1 MKQTLKISIVR
12 GGCRFAT
19 PLYLGGEYALTFEG
33 ERADEAKTLLVTRPQ
48 KDRDGN
54 LIALAKSETAGYY
67 GSVSLSLNRQA
78 LVDWFET
85 CGAED
90 VDATVDAHVY
100 VFDANSVVIA
110 DSDVTIEY
118 RPIDFVIS
126 SEEFEKWSDHEDRI
140 EALEDAS
147 KAHDAAIADHEN
159 DIAALAKQDKKD
171 LETSAAD
178 ATAKADAALAEAK
191 AYSDGILDTLAHMQ
205 YVQCDDE
212 STEERKIYHRV
223 SVVKNSLGQHVLAVD
238 ETQSSVDGGVPTSGY
253 VTIDTEQTVTA
264 NKTFSGTINA
274 TTQAITDKTTKV
286 ATTEFVKNVVNNAA
300 SVFNQSLIYVE
311 NDVASLKNRMTAA
324 EGAASA
330 AQSTASTA
338 QATASTA
345 QNTASA
351 AQNTASAAKTA
362 ASTAQN
368 TASTAQATADAAKTA
383 AESAANKF
391 GTTTV
396 TGIQLPVPKSTSI
409 LPIWISDPEWT
420 FAILG
425 KHAHYDLHVVACNS
439 GTSDAYV
446 YFWED
451 GADTSGTVDKYAYF
465 PRYYSTNSYEIK
477 HRVIQDVFEYKDP
490 EQYSSIQRCFSCK
503 LQISNSG
510 LYSIF
515 TPQLILVGRD

>member
-54 LIALAKSETAGYY
+54 LIALAKSETSGY

-78 LVDWFET
+78 LVDWFGT

-110 DSDVTIEY
+110 DSDVAIEY

-126 SEEFEKWSDHEDRI
+126 DKEFEKWSEHEDRI

-159 DIAALAKQDKKD
+159 DMAALAKQDKKD

-205 YVQCDDE
+205 YVRCDDE
-212 STEERKIYHRV
+212 STEERKVYHRV

-238 ETQSSVDGGVPTSGY
+238 ETQSSIEGGDPDSGKY
-253 VTIDTEQTVTA
+253 VTLDTEQTVTA
-264 NKTFSGTINA
+264 DKNFTGTITA
-274 TTQAITDKTTKV
+274 TTQSRTDSTTKV
-286 ATTEFVKNVVNNAA
+286 ATTKFVNTVVNYTAD
-300 SVFNQSLIYVE
+300 VFSTSLTRVD
-311 NDVASLKNRMTAA
+311 NDVNSLKKRMNDVETAA
-324 EGAASA
+324 TS
-330 AQSTASTA
+330 AQSTANDAQAAASSAQSTA
-338 QATASTA
+338 NDAQTAASSAQSTA
-345 QNTASA
+345 KD
-351 AQNTASAAKTA
+351 AKTA
-362 ASTAQN
+362 ASSAQ
-368 TASTAQATADAAKTA
+368 STANDAKA
-383 AESAANKF
+383 AASSAAGRF
-391 GTTTV
+391 GTTLA
-396 TGIQLPVPKSTSI
+396 TGLHLPIAKSTSE
-409 LPIWISDPEWT
+409 LYMATYGHHWLFE
-420 FAILG
+420 ALG
-425 KHAHYDLHVVACNS
+425 KHDHYDLHIVACNS
-439 GTSDAYV
+439 STSDVYV
-446 YFWED
+446 HFWKNWNDAEKH
-451 GADTSGTVDKYAYF
+451 GSAYF
-465 PRYYSTNSYEIK
+465 SPYTSSQTGYYIE
-477 HRVIQDVFEYKDP
+477 HCVIQNVIDYDDP
-490 EQYSSIQRCFSCK
+490 TNYNSNWQYRLKITGSGIYSS
-503 LQISNSG
+503 
-510 LYSIF
+510 F
-515 TPQLILVGRD
+515 TPQLILVGRDD